1 MSLRFVKVAFSVL
14 RRPNILLAQCT
25 AKKFYKLEKT
35 SIEVAPITSAQ
46 NAREIENEVPLLL
59 IYSSKFRCVLVSPVC
74 VPAKD
79 KYRLSLI
86 DPCGGI
92 VLQTVII
99 V

>member
-1 MSLRFVKVAFSVL
+1 MHSQK
-14 RRPNILLAQCT
+14 ILQT
-25 AKKFYKLEKT
+25 GKT

-86 DPCGGI
+86 DLRGGI